1 MSVQDP
7 NSQDKSEDKKES
19 KAEGR
24 APTKLILVRHA
35 ETEANLNQVWH
46 GALDAP
52 LTARGE
58 AQVVATA
65 ACIAQL
71 HTAQPVD
78 VFYVSPLPRAQSTA
92 AAIAQAIGLTILIEA
107 GLREFGLGDWEGR
120 SLRELRELENLWA
133 RWEADASF
141 APPNGESPISFNRRA
156 VQALVELVERH
167 PGQTV
172 LVVTHGGFIS
182 SVLATWLGGHPG
194 VWRQYDPH
202 NCAVSV
208 LILDGEAWR
217 GEMVNDISHL
227 PLAARQDYQSEY

>member
-1 MSVQDP
+1 MSVQKS
-7 NSQDKSEDKKES
+7 NSSVNLDAASEN
-19 KAEGR
+19 R
-24 APTKLILVRHA
+24 APTRLILVRHG

-52 LTARGE
+52 LTPRGE
-58 AQVVATA
+58 EQVAATA

-71 HTAQPVD
+71 HGTQPID

-92 AAIAQAIGLTILIEA
+92 AAIAQATGLSVQIED

-133 RWEADASF
+133 RWEADPSF

-156 VQALVELVERH
+156 VKALIELVERH

-202 NCAVSV
+202 NCAVSL
-208 LILDGEAWR
+208 LILDGESWR

-227 PLAARQDYQSEY
+227 PPASRQNYQSEY